1 MPFLAENAA
10 LTAEEQH
17 ILSDFKI
24 QHPIRTAADVEIA
37 KSVPAEK
44 EVEPPAIANFRAK
57 TEEHFKFYNF
67 KPVEI
72 ENMVKDF
79 AQRIFEENGINAE
92 IHGAA
97 VAGSRSRGLENADSD
112 IDVVLEVD
120 SDLKEDTL
128 FNIIHEEAL
137 TLEGYTIDINP
148 IKADETG
155 TLETYLPTA
164 EAYLADKAQST
175 ELSDLDIAKQHIAD
189 YYDREFGELAEF
201 SNLSNITLAY
211 TTDEEHNLPIQVYAD
226 LEQYKL
232 IFEYD
237 GNVVRDEQYNS
248 LAEMNENA
256 LSVLDFNDLV
266 SLSDDEI
273 ASVIPTKASDLPFK
287 VGDDIEFQ
295 GKEWHI
301 DSINEDRGRIM
312 LSRDIGN
319 VIMPQEGLET
329 FLSEVVESVNHHAG
343 IENLEQSDT
352 EKVHESI
359 VDTDTLDMADKSIA
373 NGKAPEQK
381 SGLLTFD
388 VYIYDRESGTNSPM
402 RCQAKN
408 TAEVKKIA
416 DKYINRWNLVDAEI
430 TDVQLVALEKELVK
444 DEPITEKFAETEIS
458 DDAPLFSENAI
469 ADAGLGFVADD
480 KEFKPFGNGK
490 QEYEQLNLFGESE
503 PVNPS
508 ASAQAITPVQYG
520 EPVADVNRFEE
531 LHKEIM
537 RGSGFEGGKFRI
549 AEFF

>member
-1 MPFLAENAA
+1 MEQEYSYNENDRESLNYLLDRVVPFLAENAA

-201 SNLSNITLAY
+201 SNLSNISLAY

-226 LEQYKL
+226 LEQYRL

-312 LSRDIGN
+312 LSRDTGN
-319 VIMPQEGLET
+319 VIMPHERLET
-329 FLSEVVESVNHHAG
+329 FLSEVVESANRHAG

-352 EKVHESI
+352 KKVHESI
-359 VDTDTLDMADKSIA
+359 VDTDTLDTADKSIV
-373 NGKAPEQK
+373 NEKEPEQK

-408 TAEVKKIA
+408 TAEAKKIA
-416 DKYINRWNLVDAEI
+416 DEYINRWNLVDAEI
-430 TDVQLVALEKELVK
+430 TDIQLIEPEKELVK
-444 DEPITEKFAETEIS
+444 DEPITEKSAETEIF
-458 DDAPLFSENAI
+458 DDAPLFSEKAI
-469 ADAGLGFVADD
+469 ADAGFGFVADD

-490 QEYEQLNLFGESE
+490 
-503 PVNPS
+503 
-508 ASAQAITPVQYG
+508 
-520 EPVADVNRFEE
+520 
-531 LHKEIM
+531 
-537 RGSGFEGGKFRI
+537 
-549 AEFF
+549 

>member
-1 MPFLAENAA
+1 MEQEYSYNENDRESLNYLLDRVVPFLAENAA

-201 SNLSNITLAY
+201 SNLSNISLAY

-237 GNVVRDEQYNS
+237 GNVVRNEQYNTIS
-248 LAEMNENA
+248 EMNENA

-287 VGDDIEFQ
+287 VGDDIEFH

-312 LSRDIGN
+312 LSRDTGN

-359 VDTDTLDMADKSIA
+359 VDTDTLDTADKSIV
-373 NGKAPEQK
+373 NEKEPEQK

-408 TAEVKKIA
+408 TAEAKKIA
-416 DKYINRWNLVDAEI
+416 DEYINRWNLVDAEI
-430 TDVQLVALEKELVK
+430 TDVQLVAPEKELVK
-444 DEPITEKFAETEIS
+444 DEPIVEKSAETKIS

-490 QEYEQLNLFGESE
+490 QEYEQLTLFGESE

-520 EPVADVNRFEE
+520 ETCCRCQPF
-531 LHKEIM
+531 
-537 RGSGFEGGKFRI
+537 
-549 AEFF
+549 